1 MDFLSSFTDLLADD
15 RLAANLI
22 VGHGII
28 TVMVVVSVLLRGV
41 VTGGSG
47 IWPRGPRLRWL
58 KAASE
63 EASRRAGTMLFWL
76 TVLLVLL
83 TVIGGVGYHLAGR
96 DIRLDLSTWYERL
109 TIAELLAVAMAGVKL
124 LALALGAWFAV
135 RSLRRLWPVLEAQMR
150 AAAGGNAGNAE
161 TVQQWVLLLER

>member
-1 MDFLSSFTDLLADD
+1 MDFLSSFTDLLADN

-28 TVMVVVSVLLRGV
+28 TVMVVVSA
-41 VTGGSG
+41 
-47 IWPRGPRLRWL
+47 RLRWL

-109 TIAELLAVAMAGVKL
+109 TIAELLAVAGAGVKL

-135 RSLRRLWPVLEAQMR
+135 RSVRRLWPVLEA
-150 AAAGGNAGNAE
+150 
-161 TVQQWVLLLER
+161 